1 MTAEE
6 LVLQCSRNNRKAQNL
21 LFNTYEGKV
30 LSICL
35 RYASSIDEA
44 KDIQQ
49 ETFIKVFQSL
59 QFFKEKITS
68 LDSWIVRIAINTA
81 IDHFR
86 KQRSISKGINQLPFL
101 IIEEP
106 VVLDQ
111 LNETELLKLI
121 KQVPNPYRMV
131 FNLYIID
138 GYTHKE
144 IGEKMQITESTSR
157 SYLTRAKE
165 FLRNMIS
172 KPKMNKSYG

>member
-6 LVLQCSRNNRKAQNL
+6 LALQCSRNNRKAQNL
-21 LFNTYEGKV
+21 LFSTYERKV

-59 QFFKEKITS
+59 RSNEKITS
-68 LDSWIVRIAINTA
+68 LDSWIVRIAINTS
-81 IDHFR
+81 IDYFR
-86 KQRSISKGINQLPFL
+86 KQRSISKGITQLPFL
-101 IIEEP
+101 TTEEP
-106 VVLDQ
+106 VILDQ
-111 LNETELLKLI
+111 LNEIELLELI

-144 IGEKMQITESTSR
+144 IGEKLEVTESTSR

-165 FLRNMIS
+165 FLRSMIS
-172 KPKMNKSYG
+172 KPKTKKGYG